1 MAYGMKIQVI
11 STSKSNVAMAKIVGK
26 AYIGIDTGTHTGVAI
41 WVSGQ
46 FLLLET
52 MAIHKAMKVVSEYV
66 QSGIEVVVRVEDPRQ
81 RTWFGTERMS
91 REQER
96 KKLQGV
102 GSVKRDASIWDE
114 FLSDLCKTNKNI
126 KYEMVAPKRNVTKL
140 TGESFKAITKWQS
153 RTNEHNRD
161 AAMLV
166 YGL

>member
-1 MAYGMKIQVI
+1 MAE
-11 STSKSNVAMAKIVGK
+11 TVGK

-41 WVSGQ
+41 WDGER
-46 FLLLET
+46 FLSLDT
-52 MAIHKAMKVVSEYV
+52 MAIHRAMQIVDEYV
-66 QSGIEVVVRVEDPRQ
+66 RSGIDVVVRVEDPRQ

-102 GSVKRDASIWDE
+102 GSVKRDASIWED
-114 FLSDLCKTNKNI
+114 FLSDLCEGKANV

-140 TGESFKAITKWQS
+140 TSESFKAITRWQG
-153 RTNEHNRD
+153 RTNEHCRD

-166 YGL
+166 FGL

>member
-1 MAYGMKIQVI
+1 
-11 STSKSNVAMAKIVGK
+11 MAKIIGK

-41 WVSGQ
+41 WGGGQ

-52 MAIHKAMKVVSEYV
+52 MAIHKAMKIVNEYV

-102 GSVKRDASIWDE
+102 GSVKRDASIWDDY
-114 FLSDLCKTNKNI
+114 LSDLCKDKDNI

-140 TGESFKAITKWQS
+140 TGESFKAITKWQG